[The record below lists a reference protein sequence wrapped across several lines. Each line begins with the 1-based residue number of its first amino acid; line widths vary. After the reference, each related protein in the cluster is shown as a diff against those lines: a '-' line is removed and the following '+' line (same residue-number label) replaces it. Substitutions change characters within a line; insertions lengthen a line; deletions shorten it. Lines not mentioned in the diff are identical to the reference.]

1 MMVLGNG
8 KQDLLNMDEL
18 SDLWLYDMEDDG
30 ILGSLLSLLN

>member
-8 KQDLLNMDEL
+8 KQELLNMDEL
-18 SDLWLYDMEDDG
+18 SDLCPYDMEDDG

>member
-1 MMVLGNG
+1 MMVLSLG